1 MNSSSMI
8 KEGNH
13 VLSIS
18 DSVEAVDSLAHSKMG
33 RDRVLPAVFAAA
45 FGLMLLYAAGFAQTK
60 ALHNAAHDIR
70 HSAAI
75 PCH

>member
-1 MNSSSMI
+1 M
-8 KEGNH
+8 
-13 VLSIS
+13 LSIS
-18 DSVEAVDSLAHSKMG
+18 DSVAAVDSPARSNVG

-45 FGLMLLYAAGFAQTK
+45 LGLTLLYAAGFAETR
-60 ALHNAAHDIR
+60 ALHNAAHDVR